1 MRGRRLRWPYPK
13 AKTRDTMG
21 AWEDG
26 FAAGY
31 RAAWERAVSSVG
43 EGRILMNPARG
54 TPGVRAPA
62 RPKRSRAP
70 SAYNKRLGA
79 AIRRINKRAKKK
91 DGDYRKG
98 WSRSKVFK
106 MAHKEVRRK

>member
-1 MRGRRLRWPYPK
+1 MV
-13 AKTRDTMG
+13 ASMG

-26 FAAGY
+26 YAAGY
-31 RAAWERAVSSVG
+31 RAAWMHAYAEPVIRDAIVSGPAGPSRARS
-43 EGRILMNPARG
+43 A
-54 TPGVRAPA
+54 
-62 RPKRSRAP
+62 PKRRRAP

-79 AIRRINKRAKKK
+79 AIKRLNKRAKKK

-106 MAHKEVRRK
+106 MAHKEAKR

>member
-1 MRGRRLRWPYPK
+1 MVAP
-13 AKTRDTMG
+13 MG

-26 FAAGY
+26 FAAGWAAAHGVVANTASTRFILQEGEY
-31 RAAWERAVSSVG
+31 QRKRASR
-43 EGRILMNPARG
+43 GRSKA
-54 TPGVRAPA
+54 
-62 RPKRSRAP
+62 KRTRAP

-106 MAHKEVRRK
+106 MAHKEARRR

>member
-1 MRGRRLRWPYPK
+1 MVAP
-13 AKTRDTMG
+13 MG

-26 FAAGY
+26 FRAGW
-31 RAAWERAVSSVG
+31 RAAVADTANFSRPLSLPESRK
-43 EGRILMNPARG
+43 
-54 TPGVRAPA
+54 VR
-62 RPKRSRAP
+62 RPSTKRSRAP

-106 MAHKEVRRK
+106 MAHKEAKK

>member
-1 MRGRRLRWPYPK
+1 
-13 AKTRDTMG
+13 MG

-26 FAAGY
+26 FAAGWSAGL
-31 RAAWERAVSSVG
+31 AAAYEPGSRNAHMLLS
-43 EGRILMNPARG
+43 RG
-54 TPGVRAPA
+54 RAPPEQRSKTRA
-62 RPKRSRAP
+62 KPKRTRAP

-106 MAHKEVRRK
+106 MAHKEARRK

>member
-1 MRGRRLRWPYPK
+1 MSP
-13 AKTRDTMG
+13 MG

-31 RAAWERAVSSVG
+31 TAAQEALRPWLTA
-43 EGRILMNPARG
+43 LG
-54 TPGVRAPA
+54 TADWAEANLGSRRRRDLAPKKA
-62 RPKRSRAP
+62 KRSRAP

-79 AIRRINKRAKKK
+79 AIKRLNKRAKKK
-91 DGDYRKG
+91 DGNYRKG

-106 MAHKEVRRK
+106 LAHKEARRK